1 MTYTP
6 VRSGFTGPSAK
17 IGGST
22 DYHIDLKLLESL
34 PVAERVK
41 ALDALASQYRSI
53 GREIEFS
60 NPSVAGARWSSEA
73 DLADKVDL
81 LNRAAAA
88 HAHSRHPGWQSV
100 DFYVPFK
107 GKSRFEKGAVEGA
120 SIFIPGVPGGK
131 VTRGEGDGYGYFSE
145 ASDPSGRVL
154 FRVGHGDISR
164 PEGEPVIAV
173 SPNGSIPAGQTAPGT
188 EVSDDA
194 ERLLASFM
202 GTVLADYVK
211 GRKTPEAPKVEEKD
225 KGITRDELKEVLA
238 LKQKQ
243 ELENEARSAEARR
256 LGQFVSALEATKA
269 RMAQASAQAMQ
280 AFKSP
285 ASLV

>member
-88 HAHSRHPGWQSV
+88 HAHSRHPGWQSL

-107 GKSRFEKGAVEGA
+107 GKSRFDQGAVEGA
-120 SIFIPGVPGGK
+120 SIFIPGVAGGK

-164 PEGEPVIAV
+164 PEEESIVAV
-173 SPNGSIPAGQTAPGT
+173 SPSGNTPSDQQPKGT
-188 EVSDDA
+188 ETSDEA
-194 ERLLASFM
+194 QRLLETFM

-211 GRKTPEAPKVEEKD
+211 GRKTPETPKIEDKD
-225 KGITRDELKEVLA
+225 KGITRDELKEILA
-238 LKQKQ
+238 LKQMS
-243 ELENEARSAEARR
+243 ESETEAKNAEARR